1 MKQLAHSSWLFILLS
16 LPVATVGWFLKLGG
30 QAGADA
36 YIIIGTGLVVVF
48 CALALQQLVRRLGL
62 PVLAPLGLFGMGLAL
77 LTFETLAQPLS
88 RAESLTLRM
97 LGELLAVWS
106 RSKVGWVSVKDSRTF
121 SPFGANE
128 FVGRKPFK
136 ALEPF
141 GEVISQ

>member
-1 MKQLAHSSWLFILLS
+1 MKQLAQFSWLFILLS

-48 CALALQQLVRRLGL
+48 CALTLQQLVRRLDL

-88 RAESLTLRM
+88 WAASLTLRM
-97 LGELLAVWS
+97 LGELLAASGTGWLLIRLNRVWDQKVAALRRLRRTS
-106 RSKVGWVSVKDSRTF
+106 R
-121 SPFGANE
+121 PY
-128 FVGRKPFK
+128 
-136 ALEPF
+136 
-141 GEVISQ
+141 

>member
-48 CALALQQLVRRLGL
+48 CALALQQLVHRLDL

-77 LTFETLAQPLS
+77 LTFETLTQPLS
-88 RAESLTLRM
+88 LAASLTLRM
-97 LGELLAVWS
+97 LGELLAASGTGWLLVRLNRVWDQKVAALRRLRRTS
-106 RSKVGWVSVKDSRTF
+106 R
-121 SPFGANE
+121 PY
-128 FVGRKPFK
+128 
-136 ALEPF
+136 
-141 GEVISQ
+141 

>member
-48 CALALQQLVRRLGL
+48 CALALQQLVRRLDL
-62 PVLAPLGLFGMGLAL
+62 TVLAPLGLFGMGLAL

-88 RAESLTLRM
+88 WAASLTLRM
-97 LGELLAVWS
+97 LGELLAASGTGRLLIRLNRVWDQ
-106 RSKVGWVSVKDSRTF
+106 KVAALRRLRRRT
-121 SPFGANE
+121 
-128 FVGRKPFK
+128 
-136 ALEPF
+136 
-141 GEVISQ
+141 SQPY

>member
-30 QAGADA
+30 QAGTDA

-48 CALALQQLVRRLGL
+48 CALALRQLVRRLGL

-88 RAESLTLRM
+88 WAASLTLRM
-97 LGELLAVWS
+97 LGELLAASGTGWLLIRLNRVWDQ
-106 RSKVGWVSVKDSRTF
+106 KVAALRRLRRRT
-121 SPFGANE
+121 
-128 FVGRKPFK
+128 
-136 ALEPF
+136 
-141 GEVISQ
+141 SQPY

>member
-62 PVLAPLGLFGMGLAL
+62 PILAPLGLFGMGLAL

-88 RAESLTLRM
+88 WAASLALRM
-97 LGELLAVWS
+97 LGELLAASGTGWLLIRLNRVWDQ
-106 RSKVGWVSVKDSRTF
+106 KVAALRRLRRRT
-121 SPFGANE
+121 
-128 FVGRKPFK
+128 
-136 ALEPF
+136 
-141 GEVISQ
+141 SQPY

>member
-48 CALALQQLVRRLGL
+48 CALALQRLVRRLDL

-88 RAESLTLRM
+88 WAASLTLRM
-97 LGELLAVWS
+97 LGELLAASGTGWLLIRLNRVWDQ
-106 RSKVGWVSVKDSRTF
+106 KVAALRRLRRRT
-121 SPFGANE
+121 
-128 FVGRKPFK
+128 
-136 ALEPF
+136 
-141 GEVISQ
+141 SQPY

>member
-30 QAGADA
+30 QTGADA

-48 CALALQQLVRRLGL
+48 CALTLQQLVRRLDL

-88 RAESLTLRM
+88 WAASLTLRM
-97 LGELLAVWS
+97 LGELLAASGTGWLLIRLNRVWDQKVAALRRLRRTS
-106 RSKVGWVSVKDSRTF
+106 R
-121 SPFGANE
+121 PY
-128 FVGRKPFK
+128 
-136 ALEPF
+136 
-141 GEVISQ
+141 

>member
-16 LPVATVGWFLKLGG
+16 LLVATVGWFLKLGG

-77 LTFETLAQPLS
+77 LTLETLAQPLS
-88 RAESLTLRM
+88 LAASLTLRM
-97 LGELLAVWS
+97 LGELLAASGTGWLLVRLNRVWDQKVAALRRLRRTS
-106 RSKVGWVSVKDSRTF
+106 R
-121 SPFGANE
+121 PY
-128 FVGRKPFK
+128 
-136 ALEPF
+136 
-141 GEVISQ
+141 

>member
-1 MKQLAHSSWLFILLS
+1 MLS

-77 LTFETLAQPLS
+77 LAFETLAQPLS
-88 RAESLTLRM
+88 WAASLTLRM
-97 LGELLAVWS
+97 LGELLAASGTGWLLIRLNRVRDQKAAALRRLRRTS
-106 RSKVGWVSVKDSRTF
+106 R
-121 SPFGANE
+121 PY
-128 FVGRKPFK
+128 
-136 ALEPF
+136 
-141 GEVISQ
+141 